1 MLFFHRKRSATPENP
16 LPQDEQRDHGSSSD
30 AAGGEDS
37 TLPPYFHDLDDV
49 QKQIYRRPFG
59 PDGFPIDAWTDPYY
73 ETWFYEH
80 RASEQELQEQR
91 RLQATLA
98 HRPTF
103 SFIVPLYKTPLDY
116 LSTMADSVLAQTYQ
130 DLQLV
135 LVNASPELPE
145 LAEAVESYRQRDP
158 RVSVV
163 TLQRNLGIT
172 ENTNHGLAAATG
184 DFCCFL
190 DHDDFIELN
199 LLFEYASALNEDPT
213 IDFIYC
219 DEDMVRLDESTR
231 TFRYLNPMF
240 KPQLSPE
247 LLLCKNYVI
256 HLMTVRRTLIESMP
270 KPDARYDGAQDY
282 NMVLRCITRARSV
295 RCIEKVLYHWRIH
308 PASTATNP
316 DSKPY
321 SRIANKLSVFSHIE
335 TRHLNAALV
344 SSGIFNLHNVWFEG
358 STPTTSIV
366 ASCTHDPK
374 TSRDFLVSLAEANL
388 LASTELVL
396 VGNEHVM
403 REVLRSMAL
412 EGYPIPEVSTLISS
426 RGNLLCDFNDG
437 ANRATG
443 ENLVFIDDL
452 CSFVTPQPLKQLGT
466 LCELDGV
473 GITAPKLLY
482 LNGSTKCFGVAVTEK
497 RIMPLHRGYPDDF
510 PAYQCNTRAFQN
522 VSACSL
528 QGLCIPRDLFLG
540 LGGFDERFEGEIG
553 AADLCRRALDRG
565 LRIVATPLVKIEVNE
580 AAPRTPYDTQAQEP
594 DFSIRDLELFDTKW
608 PGVRAAGDPYYSS
621 NFDQA
626 SPYNQLPRP

>member
-190 DHDDFIELN
+190 DHDDFIEPN

-219 DEDMVRLDESTR
+219 DEDMVESSCSAGN
-231 TFRYLNPMF
+231 FRHRNPLF
-240 KPQLSPE
+240 KPDYSPE
-247 LLLCKNYVI
+247 LLLCKNYVM
-256 HLMTVRRTLIESMP
+256 HLLTIRRSLVMQMP
-270 KPDARYDGAQDY
+270 QPDSRYDGTQDY
-282 NMVLRCITRARSV
+282 NMLLHCSGLARSV
-295 RCIEKVLYHWRIH
+295 HHVQKVLYHWRISEK
-308 PASTATNP
+308 STATNP
-316 DSKPY
+316 EAKPY
-321 SRIANKLSVFSHIE
+321 DRKANKLSIFDHLSRNHID
-335 TRHLNAALV
+335 
-344 SSGIFNLHNVWFEG
+344 G
-358 STPTTSIV
+358 SIV
-366 ASCTHDPK
+366 ASGLNNLHNIWMNGGFGSASLIVDCTSCGENDIRSFLLSYQQNGK
-374 TSRDFLVSLAEANL
+374 TDNC
-388 LASTELVL
+388 
-396 VGNEHVM
+396 
-403 REVLRSMAL
+403 EVLLVIAPHRCSSDIVSDDSDLDIKVVIPKQAVTGFEAL
-412 EGYPIPEVSTLISS
+412 
-426 RGNLLCDFNDG
+426 NLG
-437 ANRATG
+437 AKQASG
-443 ENLVFIDDL
+443 SALVFLDSR
-452 CSFVTPQPLKQLGT
+452 CSFITPEPLRQLLG
-466 LCELDGV
+466 LRSLDGV
-473 GITAPKLLY
+473 GISSPKTLY
-482 LNGSTKCFGVAVTEK
+482 RDGRTKSFGIAVTSE
-497 RIMPLHRGYPDDF
+497 RITPLYRGYPDDF
-510 PAYQCNTRAFQN
+510 PAYQCNARAFQN
-522 VSACSL
+522 VSACSY
-528 QGLCIPRDLFLG
+528 QGLCISRDLFLG
-540 LGGFDERFEGEIG
+540 LGGFDERMEGEIA
-553 AADLCRRALDRG
+553 AADLCRRVLQRG
-565 LRIVATPLVKIEVNE
+565 LRVVVSPTIKLEVDE
-580 AAPRTPYDTQAQEP
+580 PSPKEPYDRLIHSL
-594 DFSIRDLELFDTKW
+594 DYGLRDLELFDKKW
-608 PGVRAAGDPYYSS
+608 PGVRAAGDPYYNS